1 METFKT
7 THEYWH
13 KGIVATINFRI
24 ETMGKACQ
32 NCRCTSIDVASFQS
46 VPEYQKLI
54 VTYSCPNCRQTEDI
68 EYELIVSNKKQV
80 VFTEPENK
88 LDDLIKNNLTIE
100 NF

>member
-32 NCRCTSIDVASFQS
+32 NCRCTSVDVASFQS

-54 VTYSCPNCRQTEDI
+54 VTYSCPNCRQTEDV

-80 VFTEPENK
+80 VLTEPENK
-88 LDDLIKNNLTIE
+88 LDNLIKNNLTIE